1 MCWQAAKAFETGV
14 EGMPELEVVGAP
26 EMCNVA
32 FKSRS
37 KAVNVY
43 KVPLFAGLRE
53 GRSRVALGTLPTHST
68 RAECSLDVD
77 RRVRC

>member
-1 MCWQAAKAFETGV
+1 MLCQAAKAFETGV
-14 EGMPELEVVGAP
+14 EAMPELEVVGSP

-43 KVPLFAGLRE
+43 KVP
-53 GRSRVALGTLPTHST
+53 
-68 RAECSLDVD
+68 
-77 RRVRC
+77 